1 MSESWQVYKFGGSS
15 LGISGRLPKVLELVA
30 AAPRPLAL
38 VISALGD
45 STDWL
50 ILAARSAAEGNISQ
64 ARRELA
70 QVRELATATARS
82 VLNSQGQ
89 KGVKHDLDE
98 ILTPV
103 ERLLSG
109 IELTRECSPRTLDS
123 IISVGERI
131 SVAVLTR
138 ALVERGV
145 PAIPVDA
152 RDFVVTD
159 ATHGSATVDKA
170 GTAAKFATGQA
181 KSYHQVAA
189 NNSRLDRPAINYV
202 RGRLITVLFDSAA
215 VQTVQV
221 DEHAVGMYLEPIPQ
235 DTVKAVPAKDGA
247 PAKGAAAG
255 KDSASVTPPTKPA
268 PRSGAKPHA
277 RD

>member
-1 MSESWQVYKFGGSS
+1 MSARWQVYKFGGSS
-15 LGISGRLPKVLELVA
+15 LGTSGRLPRVLELVV

-38 VISALGD
+38 VVSALGD

-50 ILAARSAAEGNISQ
+50 ILSARSAEEGNISQ
-64 ARRELA
+64 ARRQLT
-70 QVRELATATARS
+70 QVRELATATART

-89 KGVKHDLDE
+89 KGFKHDLDE

-131 SVAVLTR
+131 SIAVVSR
-138 ALVERGV
+138 ALQERGV

-159 ATHGSATVDKA
+159 GTHGAATVDKA
-170 GTAAKFATGQA
+170 ETAKRFTA
-181 KSYHQVAA
+181 
-189 NNSRLDRPAINYV
+189 L
-202 RGRLITVLFDSAA
+202 L
-215 VQTVQV
+215 
-221 DEHAVGMYLEPIPQ
+221 
-235 DTVKAVPAKDGA
+235 
-247 PAKGAAAG
+247 
-255 KDSASVTPPTKPA
+255 
-268 PRSGAKPHA
+268 
-277 RD
+277 